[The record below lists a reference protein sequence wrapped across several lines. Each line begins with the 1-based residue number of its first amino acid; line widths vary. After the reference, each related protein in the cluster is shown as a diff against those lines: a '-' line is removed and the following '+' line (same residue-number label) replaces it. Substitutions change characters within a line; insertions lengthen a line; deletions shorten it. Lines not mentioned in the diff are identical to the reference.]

1 MSELLLEI
9 LSEEIPARM
18 QARAADDLKR
28 LVTEKLTAAGLA
40 FTGARAFVTPR
51 RLALVVDGL
60 PERQPDLKEEKKGPR
75 VGSPDQAIQGF
86 LKGAGLSSLDACEKR
101 VVGKAEFWF
110 AVVERKGSATRD
122 VLPGVIVEA
131 IKTLPWPKSMRA
143 GVARFAWVR
152 PMQGIV
158 ALFAGKALDGAFD
171 LGGASIAFGDSTVGH
186 RFMVPARFAVSG
198 FADYAAKLKAAKVL
212 LDPAERRAKILA
224 DATAAAAKLGVKLR
238 DDPGLL
244 DEVTGLVEWPVVYAG
259 AIDEKFMD
267 VPAEVLVTS
276 MRAHQKYFATLNA
289 DGSLARHFVVVAN
302 METADGGKLVVAGNE
317 RVLRARLSDAKFFW
331 DQDRKVR
338 LEARLPSLVQR
349 VFHAKLGTMADKVA
363 RLEALA
369 EIIAPSAGA
378 SIADAVRAAKLA
390 KADLSSGM
398 VGEFPELQGVMG
410 RYYARHDGENE
421 AVSNAIR
428 AHYQPL
434 GPNDECPSAPVS
446 VAVALAEKIDTLAGF
461 WKIDEKPTGS
471 KDPFALRRAA
481 LGAIRLVVEN
491 RLRVKLL
498 PVFAKALSF
507 HGSDKEA
514 ALSADLLAFFADR
527 LKVTLKEKGVRH
539 DLIDA
544 VFALGGEDDLVR
556 LLARVDALA
565 AFLKTDDGSN
575 LLIAARRASN
585 ILAIE
590 TKKDGQGYDDAVA
603 PDLLAQPEEKAL
615 AERLSV
621 VEAAAGAALAKED
634 FGAAMAALASLRAPV
649 DAFFDKVTVNA
660 EDRGLRANRLK
671 LLSQIRRTL
680 SQVADFARIEG

>member
-1 MSELLLEI
+1 
-9 LSEEIPARM
+9 
-18 QARAADDLKR
+18 
-28 LVTEKLTAAGLA
+28 
-40 FTGARAFVTPR
+40 
-51 RLALVVDGL
+51 
-60 PERQPDLKEEKKGPR
+60 
-75 VGSPDQAIQGF
+75 
-86 LKGAGLSSLDACEKR
+86 
-101 VVGKAEFWF
+101 
-110 AVVERKGSATRD
+110 
-122 VLPGVIVEA
+122 
-131 IKTLPWPKSMRA
+131 
-143 GVARFAWVR
+143 
-152 PMQGIV
+152 
-158 ALFAGKALDGAFD
+158 
-171 LGGASIAFGDSTVGH
+171 
-186 RFMVPARFAVSG
+186 
-198 FADYAAKLKAAKVL
+198 
-212 LDPAERRAKILA
+212 
-224 DATAAAAKLGVKLR
+224 
-238 DDPGLL
+238 
-244 DEVTGLVEWPVVYAG
+244 
-259 AIDEKFMD
+259 
-267 VPAEVLVTS
+267 
-276 MRAHQKYFATLNA
+276 MRAHQKYFATSNA

-302 METADGGKLVVAGNE
+302 TETDDGGKLVVAGNE

-338 LEARLPSLVQR
+338 LETRLPALVQR

-369 EIIAPSAGA
+369 EIIAPSVGA

-498 PVFAKALSF
+498 PVFSKALTF
-507 HGSDKEA
+507 HGAEKES
-514 ALSADLLAFFADR
+514 ALAADLLAFFADR

>member
-1 MSELLLEI
+1 
-9 LSEEIPARM
+9 
-18 QARAADDLKR
+18 
-28 LVTEKLTAAGLA
+28 
-40 FTGARAFVTPR
+40 
-51 RLALVVDGL
+51 
-60 PERQPDLKEEKKGPR
+60 
-75 VGSPDQAIQGF
+75 
-86 LKGAGLSSLDACEKR
+86 
-101 VVGKAEFWF
+101 
-110 AVVERKGSATRD
+110 
-122 VLPGVIVEA
+122 
-131 IKTLPWPKSMRA
+131 
-143 GVARFAWVR
+143 
-152 PMQGIV
+152 
-158 ALFAGKALDGAFD
+158 
-171 LGGASIAFGDSTVGH
+171 
-186 RFMVPARFAVSG
+186 
-198 FADYAAKLKAAKVL
+198 
-212 LDPAERRAKILA
+212 
-224 DATAAAAKLGVKLR
+224 
-238 DDPGLL
+238 
-244 DEVTGLVEWPVVYAG
+244 
-259 AIDEKFMD
+259 
-267 VPAEVLVTS
+267 
-276 MRAHQKYFATLNA
+276 
-289 DGSLARHFVVVAN
+289 
-302 METADGGKLVVAGNE
+302 
-317 RVLRARLSDAKFFW
+317 
-331 DQDRKVR
+331 
-338 LEARLPSLVQR
+338 
-349 VFHAKLGTMADKVA
+349 
-363 RLEALA
+363 
-369 EIIAPSAGA
+369 
-378 SIADAVRAAKLA
+378 
-390 KADLSSGM
+390 M

-621 VEAAAGAALAKED
+621 VEAAAGTALAKED

>member
-1 MSELLLEI
+1 
-9 LSEEIPARM
+9 
-18 QARAADDLKR
+18 
-28 LVTEKLTAAGLA
+28 
-40 FTGARAFVTPR
+40 
-51 RLALVVDGL
+51 
-60 PERQPDLKEEKKGPR
+60 
-75 VGSPDQAIQGF
+75 
-86 LKGAGLSSLDACEKR
+86 
-101 VVGKAEFWF
+101 
-110 AVVERKGSATRD
+110 
-122 VLPGVIVEA
+122 
-131 IKTLPWPKSMRA
+131 
-143 GVARFAWVR
+143 
-152 PMQGIV
+152 
-158 ALFAGKALDGAFD
+158 
-171 LGGASIAFGDSTVGH
+171 
-186 RFMVPARFAVSG
+186 
-198 FADYAAKLKAAKVL
+198 
-212 LDPAERRAKILA
+212 
-224 DATAAAAKLGVKLR
+224 
-238 DDPGLL
+238 
-244 DEVTGLVEWPVVYAG
+244 
-259 AIDEKFMD
+259 
-267 VPAEVLVTS
+267 
-276 MRAHQKYFATLNA
+276 
-289 DGSLARHFVVVAN
+289 
-302 METADGGKLVVAGNE
+302 
-317 RVLRARLSDAKFFW
+317 
-331 DQDRKVR
+331 
-338 LEARLPSLVQR
+338 
-349 VFHAKLGTMADKVA
+349 MADKVA

-369 EIIAPSAGA
+369 EIIVPSAGA